1 MYQVCRLCVSGGG
14 WVGGWLSGWVGG
26 WVAGGKAVSGVL
38 MCVCVCMCVCMCVC
52 VCVCVC
58 VCGYQE
64 AKDEVHTWEIQR
76 NMYSPGCEATGIEPG
91 PGAWMDVGPYELE
104 LSESELDPESPRYC
118 SIP

>member
-1 MYQVCRLCVSGGG
+1 MCADVCVSVHAALCGQ
-14 WVGGWLSGWVGG
+14 S
-26 WVAGGKAVSGVL
+26 SIRCPD
-38 MCVCVCMCVCMCVC
+38 MCVCLCVC
-52 VCVCVC
+52 VCVFVCVRVCSCVC
-58 VCGYQE
+58 VSLCGYQE